1 MSEPGASTSSVVTES
16 GGPPIEPPA
25 IGGTGQEKPFEG
37 LDGKKYVGSQ
47 MPPGKPKQP
56 RRRAAPPAGALTPT
70 DPATQSPQ
78 IGAASAKQTTAAPGE
93 EPPPA
98 QEKRTGL
105 EALRHPGESD
115 ADFYPRIHQEDR
127 ARIHNLTRSQEQQ
140 EQRFETALRQAVAE
154 IQRLS
159 SLVQPVVTRQAE
171 EDHRRQQEEAFSRL
185 PDRET
190 QRDEYN
196 TLVAET
202 ALQQLLRMQEE
213 QRQAQTRAQQEAQ
226 QREQAEQ
233 AEAYFAD
240 RDDAIMDE
248 INEVRARDPEFSRR
262 LDAHIQ
268 LSARQL
274 RHFDPT
280 LTEEEVEWGAFL
292 THLSEMVKAKEAG
305 IALEDYYRD
314 QWRWISENAPIFVGT
329 APNGNGAAPPEL
341 PLTAAAPP
349 APQPPPAA
357 AQESPSVGSPT
368 AARVAREAARTQTA
382 SGGPGRPG
390 GATPGEPNLPTRMYK
405 SEDEYVRAGLR
416 NEFDEDWVR
425 QALGKPAG
433 ERSGRRRG

>member
-1 MSEPGASTSSVVTES
+1 MSEPNAPTSSAVTES

-37 LDGKKYVGSQ
+37 LDGKKYAGSQ

-78 IGAASAKQTTAAPGE
+78 IGAAPAKQTAAAPGE

-98 QEKRTGL
+98 QEKKTGL

-115 ADFYPRIHQEDR
+115 AEFYPRIHQEDR

-213 QRQAQTRAQQEAQ
+213 QRQTQAKAQQEAQ
-226 QREQAEQ
+226 QREQMEQ

-240 RDDAIMDE
+240 RDEAIRDE
-248 INEVRARDPEFSRR
+248 LNATREQDPEF
-262 LDAHIQ
+262 D
-268 LSARQL
+268 RQL
-274 RHFDPT
+274 MAHLELTAYQLRQYDPT
-280 LTEEEVEWGAFL
+280 MSDEEIEALTYMS
-292 THLSEMVKAKEAG
+292 HLSEMVEAKKRNQTIG
-305 IALEDYYRD
+305 DFYRE
-314 QWRWISENAPIFVGT
+314 QWQWIRQNAPVFM
-329 APNGNGAAPPEL
+329 AQPANGNGAAPPEL

-349 APQPPPAA
+349 APQPPLAA
-357 AQESPSVGSPT
+357 AHESPSVGSPT

-390 GATPGEPNLPTRMYK
+390 GVTPGEVAMPTRMYRD
-405 SEDEYVRAGLR
+405 EDSYVRAGLR
-416 NEFDEDWVR
+416 GEFDEDWVR

-433 ERSGRRRG
+433 ERSGRRR